1 MSDTT
6 TPTTELTSQ
15 YISQVADDLARNT
28 KEQERI
34 SEEIDALQEQL
45 RALQQDHSTLV
56 NIHQALGIATAPVE
70 SASARKNTAVPAPRT
85 KAATER
91 PAGKRTRTT
100 KGAAAQSSPS
110 QSSKAAKKPTTK
122 DVAAKAV
129 TKPTLVELIH
139 SYLAEQREPRSAAEI
154 TSALGQTHTDRHIQT
169 NVVRTTL
176 EGLVAKSRALRTK
189 QGSSVF
195 YTVPGTDEAATP
207 AQAEAKAEPK
217 TETKTGTKAG
227 AKGATKAG
235 AKAETS

>member
-1 MSDTT
+1 M
-6 TPTTELTSQ
+6 
-15 YISQVADDLARNT
+15 ADDLARNT

>member
-1 MSDTT
+1 M
-6 TPTTELTSQ
+6 
-15 YISQVADDLARNT
+15 ADDLARNT

-56 NIHQALGIATAPVE
+56 NIHQALGIATAPAE
-70 SASARKNTAVPAPRT
+70 PAPASVPASVPVRKNTAVPAPRT

-91 PAGKRTRTT
+91 PAGKRTRT
-100 KGAAAQSSPS
+100 KKDGASQSSPAQNS
-110 QSSKAAKKPTTK
+110 PAQNSKPAKKPATK

-129 TKPTLVELIH
+129 AKPTLVELIH

-176 EGLVAKSRALRTK
+176 EGLVAKSRAHRSK

-195 YTVPGTDEAATP
+195 YTAPGTDGATTP
-207 AQAEAKAEPK
+207 AQAETKAEPK
-217 TETKTGTKAG
+217 TETKAG
-227 AKGATKAG
+227 AKAGSKAG
-235 AKAETS
+235 AKAETN

>member
-1 MSDTT
+1 M
-6 TPTTELTSQ
+6 
-15 YISQVADDLARNT
+15 ADDLARNT

-56 NIHQALGIATAPVE
+56 NIHQALGIATAPAE
-70 SASARKNTAVPAPRT
+70 SAPVPARKNTAVPAPRT

-91 PAGKRTRTT
+91 PAGKRTRT
-100 KGAAAQSSPS
+100 KKDGPSQSSPS
-110 QSSKAAKKPTTK
+110 QSSKPAKKPTTK
-122 DVAAKAV
+122 DVAAQAV
-129 TKPTLVELIH
+129 AKPTLVELIH

-176 EGLVAKSRALRTK
+176 EGLVAKSRAHRTK

-195 YTVPGTDEAATP
+195 YTAPGTDEATTP
-207 AQAEAKAEPK
+207 APAETKAEPK
-217 TETKTGTKAG
+217 TETKADTKAG
-227 AKGATKAG
+227 AKSGAKAG
-235 AKAETS
+235 AKAGTKAETS

>member
-1 MSDTT
+1 M
-6 TPTTELTSQ
+6 
-15 YISQVADDLARNT
+15 ADDLARNT

-56 NIHQALGIATAPVE
+56 NIHQALGIATAPAE
-70 SASARKNTAVPAPRT
+70 PAPASVPASVPARKNTAVPAPRT

-91 PAGKRTRTT
+91 PAGKRTRT
-100 KGAAAQSSPS
+100 KKDGASQSSPAQSSKS
-110 QSSKAAKKPTTK
+110 AKKPATK

-129 TKPTLVELIH
+129 AKPTLVELIH

-176 EGLVAKSRALRTK
+176 EGLVAKSRAHRSK

-195 YTVPGTDEAATP
+195 YTAPGTDGATTP
-207 AQAEAKAEPK
+207 AQAETKAEPK
-217 TETKTGTKAG
+217 TETKAG
-227 AKGATKAG
+227 AKAGSKAG
-235 AKAETS
+235 AKAETN